1 MAQLESSCCVFV
13 GEGCG
18 ILREKDDAAG
28 RPAAPWLP
36 ALSLPAEP
44 VPPASLTSTADGH
57 TSTVV
62 SCAGTGSDGLE

>member
-36 ALSLPAEP
+36 ALE
-44 VPPASLTSTADGH
+44 PASR
-57 TSTVV
+57 
-62 SCAGTGSDGLE
+62 SCATSQSHQHSRWTHQHCGVLCSNKE